1 MFKTGLK
8 LLFSTFAQLIFVI
21 LSYEYYVIY
30 KLKLLGQAH
39 LEPLKNINSLIWLI
53 ITVEILISLVLIV
66 YGWSRR
72 EDI

>member
-8 LLFSTFAQLIFVI
+8 LLFSSFAQLIFVI

-30 KLKLLGQAH
+30 KLKLLGQAN
-39 LEPLKNINSLIWLI
+39 LEPLKNVNSLIRLI